1 MKNNWL
7 GILLS
12 GLLLGASFPPSPL
25 PWISWIAW
33 IPLLIVLYRLPE
45 KAEEDSLGYWLRIP
59 LVFLWRTITFQYFY
73 RASSRQLPLK
83 REISKTHQ
91 AFRYL
96 FVCFF
101 LWNIITCYWLMLT
114 ALSVSTDE
122 AFTSFLAGFVASL
135 INPLMMCVPILIW
148 TKFQNRL
155 NAGLSAV
162 FFIACWMS
170 FEYLHFHWDLSWS
183 WITLGNAFTAAPIF
197 IQYAEFT
204 GVLGI
209 SLWILIINIL
219 FYYSWNNRHSIAK
232 AGIYCLT
239 GLVLGFLPLLLNIW
253 ILNPARDVFQRSG
266 TLNARIVQPNID
278 PYYKFDTDGLDQ
290 QLNTFY
296 RLADKPGADTIDLV
310 VFPETAIPEAVWT
323 QDLASSEPLKG
334 FWTLVSRYPRMGI
347 LTGLTELRFFAQGP
361 LPPTA
366 RPTEGGHYDYCNSA
380 VLIGSSNMRTYQKA
394 WLVPMVERV
403 PFLDQLSF
411 LKDYNIDI
419 GGGFGSYGKSDSA
432 FNLYT
437 RQDVPIGVMICYE
450 SAFPDHAIGYTQQG
464 AQVLSVI
471 TNDGW
476 WKQSSGYIQHAGL
489 SVLRAIEN
497 RREIIRSANT
507 GTSLFVDVYGN
518 RYQDT
523 PWWQEAVIDRKV
535 NLYTDKTFFV
545 RNGPYLGKIAFVLL
559 IVLLIYSLFASGT
572 RQSGTE

>member
-7 GILLS
+7 GVILS

-45 KAEEDSLGYWLRIP
+45 KAEEDSFGYWLRIP
-59 LVFLWRTITFQYFY
+59 LVFLWRTITLQYFY
-73 RASSRQLPLK
+73 RPTSRQLPLK

-101 LWNIITCYWLMLT
+101 IWNITTCYWLMLT

-148 TKFQNRL
+148 TKFQNRMSV
-155 NAGLSAV
+155 GLSAV
-162 FFIACWMS
+162 FFTVCWTS

-183 WITLGNAFTAAPIF
+183 WITLGNAFTSAPNF
-197 IQYAEFT
+197 IQFAEFT

-232 AGIYCLT
+232 AGIYSLT
-239 GLVLGFLPLLLNIW
+239 GLAFGFLPLLLNIW
-253 ILNPARDVFQRSG
+253 ILNPTRDVFQPSG

-296 RLADKPGADTIDLV
+296 RLADKPGADTIELV

-366 RPTEGGHYDYCNSA
+366 RPTDGGYYDYCNSA
-380 VLIGSSNMRTYQKA
+380 VLLGSSRMRTYQKA

-450 SAFPDHAIGYTQQG
+450 SAFPDHAIGYTQRG

-476 WKQSSGYIQHAGL
+476 WMQSSGYLQHAGL

-535 NLYTDKTFFV
+535 NLFTDKTFFV
-545 RNGPYLGKIAFVLL
+545 QNGPYLGKMALWLL
-559 IVLLIYSLFASGT
+559 IFLLMYALYRGRSIESSNK
-572 RQSGTE
+572 